1 MIYYIKN
8 FLSVTDMEKVG
19 PFKSRA
25 YTNRIKAGREGGMK
39 IDTEWFVRTTPER
52 VRKVLSIDDWPETP
66 QTFANVPGD
75 FMKLH
80 RAAAKLKIRT
90 STIYE
95 EVIMSGVDLYVIGGN
110 MFVYLSKVRAHLQ
123 TVNRVK
129 RRR

>member
-25 YTNRIKAGREGGMK
+25 YTNRIKGGREGGMK

-52 VRKVLSIDDWPETP
+52 VRKVLNIDDWPDTP

-90 STIYE
+90 SY
-95 EVIMSGVDLYVIGGN
+95 
-110 MFVYLSKVRAHLQ
+110 HL
-123 TVNRVK
+123 
-129 RRR
+129 RRNNHERS